1 MMFPKKFEIL
11 YEFKLGYDAVAA
23 DQNTAF
29 NNKLTKYFDDILFV
43 ITNLLFLFHHKLF
56 LNQKKNTF
64 AKSEFYQFFRK
75 PPMPDTHCTFHR
87 LYLVRLMLSIAGRSN
102 TSVTQSRSISTE
114 RAFIPRDMQF
124 ANEQEIRVTPLDPC
138 RNSNLVECRVQ
149 GSSRASSLVRDDWF
163 SLCRPS

>member
-1 MMFPKKFEIL
+1 MTTYSICYVIYPLLLYKIINHLKTIFQKKIFRIYSLTSQIIPK
-11 YEFKLGYDAVAA
+11 
-23 DQNTAF
+23 
-29 NNKLTKYFDDILFV
+29 
-43 ITNLLFLFHHKLF
+43 

-64 AKSEFYQFFRK
+64 PKSEFYQFFRNQC
-75 PPMPDTHCTFHR
+75 PILARFIGCSINAFR
-87 LYLVRLMLSIAGRSN
+87 IAGRSN

-114 RAFIPRDMQF
+114 HAFIPCDMQF
-124 ANEQEIRVTPLDPC
+124 ANEQGIHVIPPRSVPC

>member
-1 MMFPKKFEIL
+1 M
-11 YEFKLGYDAVAA
+11 
-23 DQNTAF
+23 F

-75 PPMPDTHCTFHR
+75 PAIFRPPMPDTHCTFHR